1 VARDPEGSVGGPS
14 APPDATFGITEPD
27 PELRAELLR
36 AMISMLGDAL
46 ALELEDLLMAPLP
59 IPDSPIYKRIVET
72 LEARGETR
80 GEARTLLRVLASR
93 GIDLDERTR
102 ALITACTDVAQL
114 DRWVDRAA
122 LATTLDEVFATS
134 HDAE

>member
-1 VARDPEGSVGGPS
+1 M
-14 APPDATFGITEPD
+14 
-27 PELRAELLR
+27 RAELLR